1 MRLPGDELPL
11 DSTTT
16 TPSPTLP
23 SVTFPTQKL
32 AIFPRLGASG
42 DSLARLRSGPHSGNR
57 PISRPCSPR
66 ANPKV
71 CLSLIT
77 GDFRVCGTLVNSKIT
92 KHSLI
97 QLVKATEI
105 VAKSGEKQG

>member
-1 MRLPGDELPL
+1 VRLPGDELPL

-32 AIFPRLGASG
+32 AISQRLGASG
-42 DSLARLRSGPHSGNR
+42 DSFARLRSGTHAVNR
-57 PISRPCSPR
+57 LIFRSRSLR